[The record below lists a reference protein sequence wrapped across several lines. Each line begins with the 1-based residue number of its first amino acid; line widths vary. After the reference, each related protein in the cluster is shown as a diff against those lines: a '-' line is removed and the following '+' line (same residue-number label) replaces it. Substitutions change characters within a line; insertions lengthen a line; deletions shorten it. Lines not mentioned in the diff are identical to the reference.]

1 VKIDFSKEP
10 KTVINSIC
18 DENLRNMVNG
28 KTIEFDLQK
37 FSIEPMVVKGLLT
50 SPVFEPLKRSMKS
63 GTAVSEPEYFFYLLR
78 ILEFY

>member
-1 VKIDFSKEP
+1 
-10 KTVINSIC
+10 
-18 DENLRNMVNG
+18 MVNG

-63 GTAVSEPEYFFYLLR
+63 GTAVS
-78 ILEFY
+78 

>member
-1 VKIDFSKEP
+1 MKIDFSKEP

-37 FSIEPMVVKGLLT
+37 FSIEP
-50 SPVFEPLKRSMKS
+50 RW
-63 GTAVSEPEYFFYLLR
+63 
-78 ILEFY
+78 